1 MDVKV
6 LELIDQLGLT
16 PDYGGDADQ
25 HTAVLL
31 DAVQMWLEE
40 VSSMRDLPPSV
51 QKAIDLRLNVKAV
64 SSDLQKVEDE
74 VARKEAGSQKAAAA
88 TVAKIME
95 QAEAMSESQREQL
108 KLETQQKLET
118 WAAGKI
124 ASLRAQRVK
133 LAEALGKNQRL
144 LEETILS
151 CARQKQ
157 ESQAAPPEDDN
168 LESEMMALAASPEF
182 AKLAVA
188 SQPCPEDLAKKPTVE
203 LPHPEDLAKKPTE
216 LPRPE
221 DLAKKPT
228 ELPHPEDLGAK
239 KPTELPHPEGLAKK
253 PTELP
258 HPEDPPKKPAVELP
272 HPEDPPKKPVV
283 ELPHPEDPPKKP
295 HESAVPASAVEVKH
309 EQQSSD
315 HGNTAMDVDVPEL
328 HKSVSMRSDATTLVM
343 TPTRTEGQAAA
354 DADESQGLRDSI
366 MQVLQMP
373 DSPLKDTLLRTLL
386 RSYNKTPDSA
396 GMAPS
401 EAVTWL
407 DIWIN
412 APHLTASD
420 PARLHCLRPPRSNLS

>member
-1 MDVKV
+1 MPALDVKV

-216 LPRPE
+216 LP
-221 DLAKKPT
+221 
-228 ELPHPEDLGAK
+228 
-239 KPTELPHPEGLAKK
+239 
-253 PTELP
+253 

-295 HESAVPASAVEVKH
+295 AVELPHPEDPPKKPHESAVPASAVEVKH

-315 HGNTAMDVDVPEL
+315 PGNTAMDVDVPEL